1 MPEGPELHLASKF
14 VTANCAGRI
23 FGGKIVKNPVHKSY
37 DVEFDSSAYSIG
49 AVSRG
54 KEMMLILTDDASK
67 NGASSKTDKKP
78 GNDDKEQIKG
88 KEKLTVP
95 KFMKIL
101 FRFGM
106 SGNFQ
111 FTTPDTIHKHAHLKF
126 YTADDKPSMVLSYV
140 DVRRFGRW
148 EVDVDWSKE
157 RGPDPMFE
165 YRDFRSN
172 VVNSLSDAAF
182 NHPICETLLNQKYFN
197 GIGNYLRAEILY
209 RLQIPPFEKART
221 VLEGL
226 NEEPPDVKPMKG
238 GKGAVRNGGGGDLL
252 HLCHTVPL
260 EVISIGAGG
269 YTADG
274 KASDYSDFMKWL
286 RCYYQDGMK
295 TLVDHN
301 KRTIWFSGPPGPMVP
316 KDEKSRKPRSPKKR
330 KQEKGAGDEESS
342 EKVKK
347 ESLLPYHN
355 PSEVK
360 KAKEESPTAAGD
372 AKKGKKSKGAPK
384 TAARATAKKS
394 AASKTPKTS
403 SKKPA
408 AKQLLSSKSKK
419 KKTTTQPAAKKNDVG
434 ATDETGDGKTKRAP
448 ARSSKRAKKSVL
460 DNQNCVQETVDDRR
474 KASRGRAARAAAPV
488 TPGRKGKTKAA
499 PRGNGRRQG
508 SRRVSKK

>member
-14 VTANCAGRI
+14 VTASCAGRI
-23 FGGKIVKNPVHKSY
+23 FGGKIVKNPVHKSC

-54 KEMMLILTDDASK
+54 KEMMLILTDDAGK
-67 NGASSKTDKKP
+67 NSASSKTDKKR
-78 GNDDKEQIKG
+78 GNDDKKQVKG
-88 KEKLTVP
+88 KDKLTVP

-221 VLEGL
+221 VLKGL
-226 NEEPPDVKPMKG
+226 SDEPPDVKPMKG
-238 GKGAVRNGGGGDLL
+238 GKGAVQNGGGGDLL

-330 KQEKGAGDEESS
+330 KQEKGAGDEESN
-342 EKVKK
+342 EK
-347 ESLLPYHN
+347 
-355 PSEVK
+355 VK
-360 KAKEESPTAAGD
+360 KAKEETPTAAGD
-372 AKKGKKSKGAPK
+372 SKKGKKSKVAPK
-384 TAARATAKKS
+384 TAARATAKKL
-394 AASKTPKTS
+394 AASKTPKAS
-403 SKKPA
+403 SKKTA
-408 AKQLLSSKSKK
+408 AKQLLPSKSKK
-419 KKTTTQPAAKKNDVG
+419 KKTTQPTVRKSDAG
-434 ATDETGDGKTKRAP
+434 TTDETGNGKTKRAP
-448 ARSSKRAKKSVL
+448 ARSSRRAKKSAL
-460 DNQNCVQETVDDRR
+460 GNQNCVQEMVDD
-474 KASRGRAARAAAPV
+474 KKTASRGRASRAAAPV

-499 PRGNGRRQG
+499 PKGNGRRQG